1 MRQKTNDRPEVL
13 RRLFEHMDG
22 KVSGADVLTWLA
34 DNGFLNMKTV
44 HRSFDEP
51 LFDTRAKSSG
61 SIPVDDTLVIRWSE
75 HVTRS
80 VEKDPLSPKAL
91 VTSVTLEGKI
101 DGVTGDADKDQF
113 ASTTVLLDP
122 ADQPNRQYAIAMGI
136 MKIVHAIHTMSGKE
150 NGRKL
155 LDRIRDGKCRRSRA
169 VGMLKDG
176 FDIYNRFFGQEV
188 NIRAVGDKVI
198 TALMI
203 DGLQKEISAEVEKS
217 K

>member
-34 DNGFLNMKTV
+34 DNGFLNMKAV

-101 DGVTGDADKDQF
+101 DGVTGDAGKDQF

-136 MKIVHAIHTMSGKE
+136 MKIVHAIHLMSGKE

-155 LDRIRDGKCRRSRA
+155 LDRIRDGKCWRSRA

-188 NIRAVGDKVI
+188 NIRAVGGKVI

>member
-1 MRQKTNDRPEVL
+1 MLMIARTANAD
-13 RRLFEHMDG
+13 LFTDVDMDQALG
-22 KVSGADVLTWLA
+22 MLA
-34 DNGFLNMKTV
+34 
-44 HRSFDEP
+44 EE
-51 LFDTRAKSSG
+51 SSG

-101 DGVTGDADKDQF
+101 DGVTGDAGKDQF

-136 MKIVHAIHTMSGKE
+136 MKIVHAIHLMSGKE

-203 DGLQKEISAEVEKS
+203 DGLQKEISAEVDRS